1 MILVKTEAGQRVL
14 KDRSIALTPRQRS
27 AFILCD
33 GKRSVVDV
41 LEAGMGV
48 SRDEIDQMVAQGL
61 LALVGEGGAPAAA
74 EPAASPAPAPAP
86 APAPVAVAVAVAAAP
101 AAGRSDQQRYKDAY
115 PIATQLTGSLGLR
128 GFRLNL
134 SVEGT
139 ANCEQL
145 LALLPKI
152 EAAVG
157 PEKAAALARAL
168 RDA

>member
-14 KDRSIALTPRQRS
+14 KDRSIALTPRQRT

-33 GKRSVVDV
+33 GKRSVGDV

-48 SRDEIDQMVAQGL
+48 SREEIDQMMAQGL
-61 LALVGEGGAPAAA
+61 LELVGEGATAAA
-74 EPAASPAPAPAP
+74 VAAPVAPAPIQASSAP
-86 APAPVAVAVAVAAAP
+86 APAPVAAP
-101 AAGRSDQQRYKDAY
+101 PAPIPGEGRSDQQRYKDAY

-139 ANCEQL
+139 STYQQL
-145 LALLPKI
+145 LELFPKI
-152 EAAVG
+152 QAAVG
-157 PEKAAALARAL
+157 PEKAAPLEKAL
-168 RDA
+168 R

>member
-48 SRDEIDQMVAQGL
+48 SREEIDQMIAQGL
-61 LALVGEGGAPAAA
+61 LALVGEGGVAVAAI
-74 EPAASPAPAPAP
+74 PAASPAPAPAP
-86 APAPVAVAVAVAAAP
+86 VAAAP

-139 ANCEQL
+139 ANYAQL
-145 LALLPKI
+145 LELFPKI
-152 EAAVG
+152 QAAVG
-157 PEKAAALARAL
+157 PDQAAALERAL
-168 RDA
+168 RGA